1 MDQPIDRLFVRAREG
16 DKCAENELF
25 RYLHERFTDIARR
38 RVWEAKSR
46 EDVVHQALQTVLE
59 KYKTAASIGSFG
71 GWAYGVLDFTIVHY
85 VEKKTKEDKL
95 FVRRSEAN
103 RAPEPWCEQPDPV
116 LKKRLMD
123 CLVQVIKRYPRFAPI
138 LDLLLEEWKPREI
151 SRELRIKPGNLYVI
165 LYRARRLLENCLEK
179 GRI

>member
-16 DKCAENELF
+16 DRCAEDELF
-25 RYLHERFTDIARR
+25 RYLRERFTDIARR
-38 RVWEAKSR
+38 RVWEAKAR
-46 EDVVHQALQTVLE
+46 EDVVHEALETVLE
-59 KYKTAASIGSFG
+59 KYKTHVSIRRFSR
-71 GWAYGVLDFTIVHY
+71 WVHGVLAFTILHY
-85 VEKKTKEDKL
+85 IEKKTKKDKL
-95 FVRRSEAN
+95 FVRRQEIN

-123 CLVQVIKRYPRFAPI
+123 CLAQVIKRDRRFAPI
-138 LDLLLEEWKPREI
+138 LDLLLEEWKPSEI
-151 SRELRIKPGNLYVI
+151 SRELGIKPGKLYVI